1 MALGKARRSRGTKPG
16 DHIGRNRSTRVNNDV
31 KSSEISIAASAML
44 RQAREEAPHTA
55 IGTPKLRVSIDYG
68 TKTLASAILV
78 VQLGDEPT
86 PVDIHTVQFGNDD
99 YCAPQLV
106 AWDESGR
113 FYWGYEVVEA
123 LDRQDL
129 KPGAV
134 VGLWKMLLYKNHATS
149 EIADR
154 VRKQLGDHTLDELLT
169 THFREVLV
177 AVKAWVKSSSP
188 VTADYTDKEIDDL
201 EVEVFLSVPQMW
213 KLPANDRMQT
223 AAKDAGIKHVELV
236 YEPQCAAGYYVCINK
251 HKLPQYLDQDDIALV
266 ADVGGGTGDFV
277 SYSFESSSSDG
288 AKVRLQIVGKPEGAM
303 CGSEFVTEE
312 FLKHLRHEAFLEFG
326 LGGFDKLCG
335 EHLGISPA
343 AGISQ
348 ASVHVENIK
357 KEFSSPKAGTKH
369 IIIYGSQGAKQASW
383 ERKINS
389 KQIEGCFARVI
400 EQIFACI
407 DRQMTPRTK
416 VIITPGGFGRTKYFQ
431 ARLREKYPHL
441 RHQGLASD
449 VVGAGQFVARGALC
463 RYGDI
468 SPRGLPSTESLGIPQ
483 NEEYDPKV
491 HLDATKKSG
500 GDTRSRFVKVY
511 LAGEYKMPGLPYVC
525 EKWQQYYAYPD
536 DTHIKVQLLWTDAD
550 IKTSDRILKNGKG
563 MLEEDAQLRDEIEL
577 YGKAREFPLPPDMAA
592 LGFELQDS
600 NDGPVYE
607 IYFRL
612 TLTCDGANVK
622 INLQFAMPHSQLYDD
637 EGNFS
642 PTDVELTAEDT
653 REIVAASHNPTPR
666 TAPI

>member
-1 MALGKARRSRGTKPG
+1 
-16 DHIGRNRSTRVNNDV
+16 
-31 KSSEISIAASAML
+31 
-44 RQAREEAPHTA
+44 
-55 IGTPKLRVSIDYG
+55 
-68 TKTLASAILV
+68 
-78 VQLGDEPT
+78 PT

-134 VGLWKMLLYKNHATS
+134 VGLWKMLLYKTHATS

-213 KLPANDRMQT
+213 KLPANDRMQR

-236 YEPQCAAGYYVCINK
+236 YEPQCAAGYYVSINK

-326 LGGFDKLCG
+326 PGGFDKLCV

-357 KEFSSPKAGTKH
+357 KEFSSPKAGPKY
-369 IIIYGSQGAKQASW
+369 IIIYGSQGAKRASW
-383 ERKINS
+383 ERKIDS
-389 KQIEGCFARVI
+389 KQIEGCFAPVI
-400 EQIFACI
+400 EEIFACI

-416 VIITPGGFGRTKYFQ
+416 VIITPGGFGR
-431 ARLREKYPHL
+431 
-441 RHQGLASD
+441 SN
-449 VVGAGQFVARGALC
+449 GQFVARGALH

-500 GDTRSRFVKVY
+500 GNTRSCRKPVPDFDIVHQDQFDSEILTVLDRWLPVLQK
-511 LAGEYKMPGLPYVC
+511 GEYKIPGLPYVC

-563 MLEEDAQLRDEIEL
+563 MLEEHAQLRDEIEL

-642 PTDVELTAEDT
+642 PTDVELTADDT

-666 TAPI
+666 TAPS